1 MPQLGFWK
9 RWRGFTL
16 IELLVVIAII
26 AILIGLLLP
35 AVQKVREAAARAQ
48 CQNNIKQITL
58 AIVDCADTHSGV
70 LPPSIGLYPTVNHSV
85 GLSDGGTFFHILP
98 YIEQQNLFNMSYEP
112 DSRNSNYLTYSQ
124 WGINIRGVGNVKSY
138 VCPSDPTQR
147 PGLDRRASYGVN
159 GMIFAESY
167 WAKILN
173 RFPASIT
180 DGTSLTIF
188 VSEKEAEQVTGN
200 YHDNYWPDWGPVY
213 YAPNLGGEIL
223 GPPYRATFPPPPQI
237 TPYLRNGEAVANS
250 DYASSPHTGGIN
262 CGMGDGSV
270 RFTAQG
276 ISPQTFWFALT
287 PSAGDILG
295 PDW

>member
-1 MPQLGFWK
+1 MPKLLFWK

-48 CQNNIKQITL
+48 CQNNLKQITL
-58 AIVDCADTHSGV
+58 AIVDCSDTHSGT
-70 LPPSIGLYPTVNHSV
+70 LPPSIGLYPNTYPSINN
-85 GLSDGGTFFHILP
+85 SDGGTFFHILP
-98 YIEQQNLFNMSYEP
+98 YIEQQNLFNMSYQV
-112 DSRNSNYLTYSQ
+112 DSRNGNQLTYSQ
-124 WGINIRGVGNVKSY
+124 WGISNYSGNVKSY
-138 VCPSDPTQR
+138 TCPSDPTLTA
-147 PGLDRRASYGVN
+147 GMALYASYGVN

-188 VSEKEAEQVTGN
+188 VSEKEALQTTGN
-200 YHDNYWPDWGPVY
+200 YNNNYWPDWGPIY

-223 GPPYRATFPPPPQI
+223 GPPYTNTFPPAPQI
-237 TPYLRNGEAVANS
+237 TPSLSGGRANANA